1 MVKVLLV
8 GINARNIHANP
19 ALYALCQAARQRGLA
34 DMVQMQEYAL
44 HTPTQYIMAQI
55 FEERPDILAFSC
67 YIWNISL
74 ISLLVRDIRKLLP
87 QTKIFLGGP
96 EASARARHYLASL
109 PVDAVCIGEGE
120 VSFGDF

>member
-1 MVKVLLV
+1 MR
-8 GINARNIHANP
+8 RNIHANP

-74 ISLLVRDIRKLLP
+74 ISLLVRDIRKSS
-87 QTKIFLGGP
+87 
-96 EASARARHYLASL
+96 ASNKNL
-109 PVDAVCIGEGE
+109 
-120 VSFGDF
+120 FGRP